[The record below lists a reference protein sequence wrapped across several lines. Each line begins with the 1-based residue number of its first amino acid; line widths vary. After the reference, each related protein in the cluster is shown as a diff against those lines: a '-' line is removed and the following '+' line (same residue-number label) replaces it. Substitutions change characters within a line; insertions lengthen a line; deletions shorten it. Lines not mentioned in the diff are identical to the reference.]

1 MRPRFAL
8 SRRSNVCG
16 GPPDTNF
23 VSQRG
28 MFSYRADDLA
38 INAYF
43 AHVVCMVVEH
53 IKLYDDVLTGR

>member
-8 SRRSNVCG
+8 SRPSNVCG
-16 GPPDTNF
+16 VPPDTNF
-23 VSQRG
+23 VSQHG

-38 INAYF
+38 INASL
-43 AHVVCMVVEH
+43 AHIVCMVVED